1 MMEINNLKTSLMVI
15 GETNSPSTIAQ
26 ALKLE
31 NLTIISGE
39 IS

>member
-1 MMEINNLKTSLMVI
+1 MEINNLKTSLMVI
-15 GETNSPSTIAQ
+15 GETNSPTIAQ